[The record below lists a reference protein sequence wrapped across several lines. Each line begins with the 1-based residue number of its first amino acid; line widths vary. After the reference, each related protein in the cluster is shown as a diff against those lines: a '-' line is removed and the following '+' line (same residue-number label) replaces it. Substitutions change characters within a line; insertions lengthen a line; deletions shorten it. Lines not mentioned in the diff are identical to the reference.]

1 MKGVSQV
8 KTMRLLG
15 VIVMLGL
22 ALAASLPAVDQ
33 ALPWQLRM
41 SSTIIGSNVKN
52 PQGQNLG
59 NIHDLVIH
67 PQDSRV
73 VYAVLSFGGILGL
86 GEKLFAV
93 PLNALQRAADMDTFI
108 LDMNQERL
116 QNAPQFN
123 QHNWPLMTDPQWIA
137 SVYRFY
143 GLQPYWEPQS
153 TALVATVEG
162 TQGTLKLRTAE
173 GDTVEFAVPESVLQS
188 LHPGERLEI
197 VMHKTSPASQQQS
210 GTQ

>member
-1 MKGVSQV
+1 L

-15 VIVMLGL
+15 IIALLGL
-22 ALAASLPAVDQ
+22 ALAAPVPAADQ

-41 SSTIIGSNVKN
+41 GSAIIGSKIKN

-73 VYAVLSFGGILGL
+73 AYAVLSFGGILGL

-93 PLNALQRAADMDTFI
+93 PLNALQRAADIDTFV

-116 QNAPQFN
+116 HNAPQFN
-123 QHNWPLMTDPQWIA
+123 QNNWPLMTDPQWIA
-137 SVYRFY
+137 SIYQFY
-143 GLQPYWEPQS
+143 GLQAYWELQNA
-153 TALVATVEG
+153 ALVATVED
-162 TQGTLKLRTAE
+162 TQGTLKLKTAE
-173 GDTVEFAVPESVLQS
+173 GNTVEFAVPESILQS
-188 LHPGERLEI
+188 LHPGDRVEI
-197 VMHKTSPASQQQS
+197 VMHKTPPASQPQQS
-210 GTQ
+210 GRQ